1 MPDPNPPPPPA
12 DTEGCATPPPF
23 KFLEIRKRLYLDQNM
38 LHNAQFKALELK
50 IYRVRMLPD
59 PFKALK
65 SLVYGLAPPSVKS
78 WIRLYDIYNINHSH

>member
-1 MPDPNPPPPPA
+1 
-12 DTEGCATPPPF
+12 
-23 KFLEIRKRLYLDQNM
+23 M

-65 SLVYGLAPPSVKS
+65 SLVYGLASPSVKS
-78 WIRLYDIYNINHSH
+78 RIRLYDIYNINHSH